1 MLTAPHPP
9 TPHPGHQAPG
19 TRDLGRC
26 PSQYPGITKLTPGWM
41 GYVSSPEPFIRVQ
54 AQSPHTSVSPCANEG
69 NSINLL
75 KAAWNTIVIVEV
87 LQLP

>member
-1 MLTAPHPP
+1 
-9 TPHPGHQAPG
+9 
-19 TRDLGRC
+19 
-26 PSQYPGITKLTPGWM
+26 M